1 MWQLRLI
8 QTNETM
14 LEAIKLCNLTLER
27 QIMENNNLLNIG
39 KPVLDGLETIEQIKK
54 ATEYV
59 LEKKKITTSEK
70 ALFGIKVYEE
80 VKKEYPKN
88 KFNQNT
94 FIQYLSRAVRD
105 TDTKINT
112 LGKKQG
118 YFISEIAGDIEKLAE
133 ESSLT
138 DSKELAKNKRNSKEG
153 LLYEFLVGWLQ
164 AQSYKSKNISS
175 GKSLGKWGNPD
186 VAGISVVDSFGSPS
200 LEIITIEAKTSL
212 ENWEQW
218 IFEAVS
224 HRRFANR
231 CYFAFAHPEE
241 AIIKIPSD
249 MRYYAELYN
258 IGILILSVENSV
270 FQALTEG
277 KLNKPLE
284 ASNTDAI
291 EYYSAPFNYVQPV
304 HQMRFLKALEVTD
317 SKSLYAWG

>member
-1 MWQLRLI
+1 M
-8 QTNETM
+8 TNDKSVA
-14 LEAIKLCNLTLER
+14 LV
-27 QIMENNNLLNIG
+27 
-39 KPVLDGLETIEQIKK
+39 KPVLDNLEIIEQIKK

-59 LEKKKITTSEK
+59 LEKKEVTSSKK
-70 ALFGIKVYEE
+70 ALFGNKVYDE
-80 VKKEYPKN
+80 VKKEYPQNNFN
-88 KFNQNT
+88 KNT
-94 FIQYLSRAVRD
+94 FLQYLSRAVRD

-118 YFISEIAGDIEKLAE
+118 YFISEVAGDLEKLIVEPTQSDSQEIAQKKRA
-133 ESSLT
+133 
-138 DSKELAKNKRNSKEG
+138 SKEN
-153 LLYEFLVGWLQ
+153 LLYDFLVGWLE
-164 AQSYKSKNISS
+164 AQSYKAKNISS

-200 LEIITIEAKTSL
+200 FEIITIEAKVSL

-270 FQALTEG
+270 FDALQSGTL
-277 KLNKPLE
+277 KSTLE
-284 ASNTDAI
+284 DSNTDAI
-291 EYYSAPFNYVQPV
+291 EYYSAPFNFVQPV
-304 HQMRFLKALEVTD
+304 HQMRFLKALGVTD